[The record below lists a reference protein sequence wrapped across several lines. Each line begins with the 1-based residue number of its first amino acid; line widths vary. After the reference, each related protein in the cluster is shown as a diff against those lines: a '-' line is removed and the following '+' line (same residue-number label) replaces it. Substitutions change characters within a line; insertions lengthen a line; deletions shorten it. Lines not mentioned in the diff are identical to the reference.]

1 MSVMSEMSLTINEA
15 DREISLFDNAGET
28 LPTTQAEET
37 VTAPQTTATTA
48 SPTAQPAS
56 VLEQTEDEKRR
67 VHEEAEA
74 KRKSEWEAKKK
85 ARDEEILLA
94 WEEALDVT
102 AEQLTEK
109 SLKRIGDMTERL
121 TRRNMKECV
130 KEHLQM
136 LCYENEKLARNV
148 MHPKKSMIN
157 CFKYIN
163 RKALEYLK
171 QFQEESGEKPIDNV
185 IGGDIPDDL
194 CYQWAEE
201 YFMDLN
207 AEEDKTEDDKEFVP
221 QPYRSTSTARSTKK
235 KPAKKKE
242 PLKKSEPAPKT
253 TDDQMQI
260 TLTDLQ
266 QLSAQEGAA

>member
-1 MSVMSEMSLTINEA
+1 MSVMSEISLPMNET
-15 DREISLFDNAGET
+15 DREMSLFDNTGET
-28 LPTTQAEET
+28 NPTPQKAET
-37 VTAPQTTATTA
+37 VTASPATVDVATT
-48 SPTAQPAS
+48 TAQPTS
-56 VLEQTEDEKRR
+56 VPEQTEDEKRR
-67 VHEEAEA
+67 AHEEAEA
-74 KRKSEWEAKKK
+74 KQKAEWEAKKK
-85 ARDEEILLA
+85 ARDEEILIA

-102 AEQLTEK
+102 PEQLTEK

-136 LCYENEKLARNV
+136 LCYENENLSRNAL
-148 MHPKKSMIN
+148 HPKKSMIN

-185 IGGDIPDDL
+185 ISGDVPDDL

-207 AEEDKTEDDKEFVP
+207 AEEDKTEEDKEFVP
-221 QPYRSTSTARSTKK
+221 TQYHSTITLSTKK
-235 KPAKKKE
+235 KGSKKKSAPKKAESAKK
-242 PLKKSEPAPKT
+242 
-253 TDDQMQI
+253 DDDNQMQI
-260 TLTDLQ
+260 TLESLQ
-266 QLSAQEGAA
+266 QVSLQEGAA